1 MTPRKGETP
10 AEFARAC
17 GHGTPPPVLTIE
29 NGGWQD
35 NGNGGGDATRPILCT
50 GNSFWNSSAQRYAT
64 DPEYRQK
71 IMERERK
78 RYARQREP

>member
-35 NGNGGGDATRPILCT
+35 NGNGGGDATRPIPSIGKRSWNGS
-50 GNSFWNSSAQRYAT
+50 GNAT
-64 DPEYRQK
+64 PASGNHKGSEQPLGFRGSVL
-71 IMERERK
+71 
-78 RYARQREP
+78 